1 MAYSQRLV
9 AQDPR
14 LFPPPQRWLVWQQAI
29 RWERE
34 QRVVHQ
40 EGQLRHFESLQK
52 AKKHVS
58 PSSFLASRFYSDWA
72 IYHWDDERGGWVEQY
87 AGTGGQ
93 HKKDNRLFQTRVRN
107 DQPATPLVADE
118 DVEAAIASILKVTG
132 V

>member
-1 MAYSQRLV
+1 MGYSQRLV

-29 RWERE
+29 RWKDGYRC
-34 QRVVHQ
+34 VLQ

-52 AKKHVS
+52 AKKYVS
-58 PSSFLASRFYSDWA
+58 PSGYRDNKFYTDWA
-72 IYHWDDERGGWVEQY
+72 IYHWDDERGWVEQY
-87 AGTGGQ
+87 AGKSGQ

-107 DQPATPLVADE
+107 DQPAIPLVADE
-118 DVEAAIASILKVTG
+118 DVEAAIASILKVAE